1 MNKCEVTIAKETVG
15 IFSPLF
21 VTDKLTAVTALE
33 REELLH
39 SVTSQRDDFQNHV
52 HFGASEREG
61 WNFLSLFIF
70 LLLNVTQR
78 RIISLYFCFCFFF
91 YLQL

>member
-21 VTDKLTAVTALE
+21 VTNKLTAVTALQ

-39 SVTSQRDDFQNHV
+39 SVTSERDDFQNHV
-52 HFGASEREG
+52 HLGASEREG
-61 WNFLSLFIF
+61 WNFLSFLSLWCDILITLTQHFIC
-70 LLLNVTQR
+70 L
-78 RIISLYFCFCFFF
+78 
-91 YLQL
+91 